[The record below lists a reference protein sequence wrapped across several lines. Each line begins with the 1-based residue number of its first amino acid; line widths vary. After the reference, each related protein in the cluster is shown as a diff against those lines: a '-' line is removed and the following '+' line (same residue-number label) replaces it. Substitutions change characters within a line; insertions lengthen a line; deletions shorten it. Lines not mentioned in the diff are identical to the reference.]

1 MKISQLAIGKSDQDW
16 HLNLESPFSEKNG
29 LLEFKAEFN
38 QPEFLANWSFRTNL
52 YGEQVRLD
60 HFVMTLPSPRLL
72 KKYAKTLGKFGG
84 QIIEGLGLFPQEFC
98 ADTYQINA
106 DLWMHLMTILMP
118 SGGLVVIDA
127 PHSTGDQKSRF
138 IEERG
143 KAAVHHV
150 AIRVEDVQT
159 TAWFWRKKGFE
170 PMSKFPFSGDS
181 LCQWFL
187 QNSAGQ
193 IIELVK
199 RHPNNYATFECQN
212 IGGLRLSEVV

>member
-1 MKISQLAIGKSDQDW
+1 MKISQLATGNSPNDW
-16 HLNLESPFSEKNG
+16 HLNLESPFLEKNG
-29 LLEFKAEFN
+29 LLELKAEFN
-38 QPEFLANWSFRTNL
+38 QPEFLANWSFRTTL

-60 HFVMTLPSPRLL
+60 HFVMTLPSLPLL
-72 KKYAKTLGKFGG
+72 KNYAESLCKFGG
-84 QIIEGLGLFPQEFC
+84 QIVEGPGLFPLEFC

-127 PHSTGDQKSRF
+127 PHSTDDDKSRF
-138 IEERG
+138 LEERG

-150 AIRVEDVQT
+150 AIRVQDVQT
-159 TAWFWRKKGFE
+159 AALFWAKKGFRS
-170 PMSKFPFSGDS
+170 MSKYPFSGDS

-199 RHPNNYATFECQN
+199 RYPNNHATFECQN